1 MKFVLKSAA
10 ALLVIL
16 VFGLIA
22 VYARYGT
29 GQLYPDTSTAP
40 LRPSEDLQRVA
51 ALDFPPGNVAVAPSG
66 RVFFNYH
73 PFAKAERFVP
83 ATMFELVNG
92 QPVPYPDAEFQRRYQ
107 GVFGMTVDAQNRLWL
122 IEPRGLDHER
132 TRLLA
137 FDLASNT
144 QVFEHWFEPAQAQ
157 FTQDLRVSPDG
168 QTVYLADTGLFQFT
182 SASLLVFDLPSRT
195 HRALLASEP
204 AAQPQRWVTQRF
216 DGKPHTLGYGLV
228 AFTVGLDGIE
238 LSRDGQWLY
247 FATMSHDNAY
257 RVPTAALKD
266 VKLSSTELSA
276 AIQKI
281 GNKPLSDGITL
292 DAQGNLLITD
302 IERGSIARLGA
313 DGKLQTLVR
322 RADIVWSDG
331 VAVGP
336 DGSVWLTDSGI
347 PAYLDQLARP
357 PALDVL
363 KSRAP
368 YGLYRLAPATK

>member
-1 MKFVLKSAA
+1 MKLALKSLA
-10 ALLVIL
+10 ALLVL
-16 VFGLIA
+16 VLLGLVA
-22 VYARYGT
+22 VYFRYGT
-29 GQLYPDTSTAP
+29 GQPYPDTSTAP
-40 LRPSEDLQRVA
+40 LRPSADLQRVA
-51 ALDFPPGNVAVAPSG
+51 ALDFPPGNVAVAPNG

-92 QPVPYPDAEFQRRYQ
+92 QPVPYPNAEFQKRYQ

-137 FDLASNT
+137 FDLTSNT
-144 QVFEHWFEPAQAQ
+144 QVFEHWFEPDQAQ

-182 SASLLVFDLPSRT
+182 SASLLVFDLPSLT
-195 HRALLASEP
+195 HRTLFASEP

-247 FATMSHDNAY
+247 FATMSHDSAY
-257 RVPTAALKD
+257 RMPTAALKD
-266 VKLSSTELSA
+266 MKLSSAELSA
-276 AIQKI
+276 TIQKI

-302 IERGSIARLGA
+302 IEHGAVARLGA

-331 VAVGP
+331 VAAGP

-357 PALDVL
+357 PSLDAL

-368 YGLYRLAPATK
+368 YGLYRLAPVN